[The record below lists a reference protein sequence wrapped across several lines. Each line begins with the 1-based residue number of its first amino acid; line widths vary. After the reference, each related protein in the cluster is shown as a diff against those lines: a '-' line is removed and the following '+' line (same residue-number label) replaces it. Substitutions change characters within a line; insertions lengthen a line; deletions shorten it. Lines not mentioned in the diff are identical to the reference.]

1 VPSRSRSGWGVLEV
15 GDLTGLLADLAEGHL
30 SIEGEGESISYAVRP
45 QFNAL
50 AVISSSPTGVEFP
63 ANALRHL

>member
-30 SIEGEGESISYAVRP
+30 SIEGEGAER
-45 QFNAL
+45 L
-50 AVISSSPTGVEFP
+50 
-63 ANALRHL
+63 LRL